1 MWGHL
6 CATQLPWPLPICLRP
21 GPQALAPR
29 ATPGEDRVV
38 AIDVESALLGRDVER
53 HQGDRNVDV
62 EEHSALQTVHVIVP
76 FDTTVVPACLIRE
89 RQLLDQPMLGEQV
102 KRPVDG
108 AISNPRVAPT
118 HALENLARCE
128 MALRPAHLIE
138 HFRPLR
144 CVSESLP
151 GHHTTKCDNESQ

>member
-1 MWGHL
+1 MVT
-6 CATQLPWPLPICLRP
+6 A
-21 GPQALAPR
+21 
-29 ATPGEDRVV
+29 
-38 AIDVESALLGRDVER
+38 DVESALFRRDVKR
-53 HQGDRNVDV
+53 HQGDRDVDV
-62 EEHSALQTVHVIVP
+62 EEHSALQAVHVIVP

-89 RQLLDQPMLGEQV
+89 RQFLDQSMLGEQV

-108 AISNPRVAPT
+108 AIGNARVAPT
-118 HALENLARCE
+118 HALENLARGE

-151 GHHTTKCDNESQ
+151 GHRTTKCDNESQ